1 MIDDLLRGR
10 GKRQREFLA
19 GEREFLKRLA
29 SEGQSPDA
37 VFVGCS
43 DSRVVPELLTA
54 ASPGEIFVIR
64 NVANLVPPFEHADA
78 SVGAALEY
86 AVAHLKVPHVVVCGH
101 YGCGGVHAALAGES
115 FDELE
120 SLGEWLEGL
129 RPAIDRTDPSLGADA
144 RWRAAVEQNVVLQL
158 DNLPTYPVVAEAL
171 RRGELSLHGW
181 VYDLHTHSL
190 RVHDAPSGAF
200 CSVDKMLGE
209 TVDPDET
216 EIEELRRELAEK
228 EAFKASCD
236 VEALIVLRKLG
247 PVAAPAAPSVLRYL
261 GKSSASENA
270 VVAVIRAIGPAA
282 LPALQELA
290 RSRSK
295 AIRERA
301 EAVRKKLEP
310 AGAARG
316 KR

>member
-86 AVAHLKVPHVVVCGH
+86 AVAHLKVPHVVICGH
-101 YGCGGVHAALAGES
+101 YGCGGVQAALAGED
-115 FDELE
+115 FGELA

-129 RPAIDRTDPSLGADA
+129 QPAIDRTDPSLGAEA
-144 RWRAAVEQNVVLQL
+144 RWRAAVERNVVLQL

-181 VYDLHTHSL
+181 VYDLYTHSL

-200 CSVDKMLGE
+200 CSVEQMLGE
-209 TVDPDET
+209 E
-216 EIEELRRELAEK
+216 
-228 EAFKASCD
+228 D
-236 VEALIVLRKLG
+236 VH
-247 PVAAPAAPSVLRYL
+247 SD
-261 GKSSASENA
+261 
-270 VVAVIRAIGPAA
+270 
-282 LPALQELA
+282 
-290 RSRSK
+290 
-295 AIRERA
+295 
-301 EAVRKKLEP
+301 
-310 AGAARG
+310 
-316 KR
+316 